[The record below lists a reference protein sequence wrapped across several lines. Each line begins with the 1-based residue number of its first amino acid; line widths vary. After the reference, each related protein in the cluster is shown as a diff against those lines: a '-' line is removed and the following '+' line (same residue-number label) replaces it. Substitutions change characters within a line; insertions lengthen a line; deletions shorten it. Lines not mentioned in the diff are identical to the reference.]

1 MVFSHLLQESI
12 QASGSKSVLDKA
24 YVPIP
29 LYLYLIK
36 MFNFKITRSH
46 LILFFLLGYFSNHK
60 KSKTQVA
67 SHLMYS
73 NPHKALPFLLMTPLT
88 SFLKF

>member
-36 MFNFKITRSH
+36 MFNFKITKSH

-73 NPHKALPFLLMTPLT
+73 KPHKALPFLLMTPLT
-88 SFLKF
+88 SFLKL